1 MTDAT
6 ASRIRP
12 NRRSPTELTF
22 DFDAARVDELTA
34 GEPAWLAADRRA
46 AYERFAALPIESNQL
61 YTTYV
66 DLRTAVLD
74 DVVPWSRSREIDL
87 DPRGADAP
95 EPGTAGLAAFADD
108 HVETLA
114 LDPAVSAAGVTLETL
129 GAFIADPAAEPS
141 SPAPDRCP
149 RTTALPS

>member
-22 DFDAARVDELTA
+22 EFDAARVDELTE
-34 GEPAWLAADRRA
+34 GEPVWLGADRRA
-46 AYERFAALPIESNQL
+46 AYVRFAALPIESNQL

-74 DVVPWSRSREIDL
+74 DVGSA
-87 DPRGADAP
+87 RGTGIW
-95 EPGTAGLAAFADD
+95 PGR
-108 HVETLA
+108 
-114 LDPAVSAAGVTLETL
+114 P
-129 GAFIADPAAEPS
+129 
-141 SPAPDRCP
+141 
-149 RTTALPS
+149 ALPRSGTTTSRRSLSTQS